1 MGVICLPL
9 LEQNPQVRRGLASPL
24 PSSQPRT
31 LLGTQ
36 DVPRGVQVKTC
47 LAFTAPHR
55 VSPCWTVI
63 SREQLAGLSF
73 GPCHLSRLLHPLPQ
87 GGTAQGEGRHPE
99 LKCGPTHPPDFRQEE
114 VGESLKTSLGLFVLM
129 QIYYFSPVPYHFPK
143 CPENKIFARALT
155 M

>member
-1 MGVICLPL
+1 MLVLFPWVLFACPSLSRIPRLEGAWSL
-9 LEQNPQVRRGLASPL
+9 LSHRE
-24 PSSQPRT
+24 
-31 LLGTQ
+31 

-55 VSPCWTVI
+55 GLAGLSS

-73 GPCHLSRLLHPLPQ
+73 GPCHLSWLLHPSPQ

-99 LKCGPTHPPDFRQEE
+99 RKCGQTHPPDFKEEE
-114 VGESLKTSLGLFVLM
+114 VRESLKTSLGLFVLM
-129 QIYYFSPVPYHFPK
+129 GIYYFSPVPYHFPK
-143 CPENKIFARALT
+143 CSENKISARALT